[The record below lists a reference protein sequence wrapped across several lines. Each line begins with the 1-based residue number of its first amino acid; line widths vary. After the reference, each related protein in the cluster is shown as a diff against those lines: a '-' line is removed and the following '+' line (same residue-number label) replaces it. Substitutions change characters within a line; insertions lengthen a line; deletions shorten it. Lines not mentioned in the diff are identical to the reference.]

1 MAQLNFISK
10 LDDLVNPIAIKEMRQ
25 AVKGRFITW
34 SLIIFLLVQL
44 AIIGIVL
51 MMRIDFNEDFNIGR
65 DVFYAMLTVLLLT
78 CLFFVPAFVALRFS
92 AETSD
97 SNVDLFFITT
107 LQPIRII
114 WGKLSS
120 SLVLTL
126 LFFSASMPFM
136 TLTYLLRG
144 LDLPS
149 VFFLLII
156 DFLVVAAS
164 IQFGIFLAS
173 FPGKV
178 IARTVRF
185 LGGLFILIVVFPF
198 VLRMS
203 FGILSGG
210 VGSVTGF
217 WGFWW
222 LVSFIVIVTGLL
234 FVLSATIITPA
245 SANRAF
251 GVRLYLISL
260 WLVTAA
266 ISIFFYL
273 GAKDDNIFRIWAL
286 FMVILF
292 SVNLFVA
299 ICERQKWGPRVARKI
314 PKSRILRIPAFL
326 LFSGAAG
333 GIAFSV
339 IMTLATFMVLFI
351 FSERFRFFALMR
363 GVPGRFRFWAVAEL
377 ILFLPLYAFCY
388 SVTALFIKNVFF
400 RRSSRATLPAIIALF
415 LLVGCC
421 IVPVIVGFFVR
432 TRPWFE
438 ISPKWFIGNPLVVLW
453 EEDIWIECF
462 WLSSMWSVCVIIFI
476 LPWFISQIR
485 SFKAAVQ
492 RQIPETDK

>member
-1 MAQLNFISK
+1 MDKLSFMSR
-10 LDDLVNPIAIKEMRQ
+10 LDDLINPITIKEMRQ

-34 SLIIFLLVQL
+34 SLIIFLVVQL

-51 MMRIDFNEDFNIGR
+51 MMRVDFSEDFNIGR
-65 DVFYAMLTVLLLT
+65 NIFSAMLAVLLLT

-92 AETSD
+92 AERSD

-107 LQPIRII
+107 LRPIRII
-114 WGKLSS
+114 WGKLSAA
-120 SLVLTL
+120 LVLTL

-149 VFFLLII
+149 VFILLAL
-156 DFLVVAAS
+156 DFLVVAAG

-185 LGGLFILIVVFPF
+185 LGGLFILIVVFQLTL
-198 VLRMS
+198 VMS
-203 FGILSGG
+203 FGILSQGVGG
-210 VGSVTGF
+210 VIGT

-222 LVSFIVIVTGLL
+222 LVSFIVMITGLL

-245 SANRAF
+245 SANKAF
-251 GVRLYLISL
+251 VVRLYLLFL
-260 WLVTAA
+260 WFAA
-266 ISIFFYL
+266 GVLSILFYWRK
-273 GAKDDNIFRIWAL
+273 KDDNILHTWAL
-286 FMVILF
+286 FIVIIS

-339 IMTLATFMVLFI
+339 IMTLVTFVVLFC
-351 FSERFRFFALMR
+351 FSGNFRMFVLMR
-363 GVPGRFRFWAVAEL
+363 GSSSGVYLEELIKL
-377 ILFLPLYAFCY
+377 ILFLSLYAFCY

-400 RRSSRATLPAIIALF
+400 RRSSRAALAAIIALF
-415 LLVGCC
+415 LLAGGCV
-421 IVPVIVGFFVR
+421 IPVIIGFFVR
-432 TRPWFE
+432 TTPWFE
-438 ISPKWFIGNPLVVLW
+438 ISAKWFIGNPLIVLW
-453 EEDIWIECF
+453 DEDIWVDCL
-462 WLSSMWSVCVIIFI
+462 WLSSIWSICIFVVM
-476 LPWFISQIR
+476 LPWFISQVR
-485 SFKAAVQ
+485 SFKAAGQ
-492 RQIPETDK
+492 KQIQQENK

>member
-1 MAQLNFISK
+1 MDKLSFMSR
-10 LDDLVNPIAIKEMRQ
+10 LDDLMNPIAIKEMRQ

-51 MMRIDFNEDFNIGR
+51 MMRVDFNEDFNIGR
-65 DVFYAMLTVLLLT
+65 NVFSAMLAVLLIT
-78 CLFFVPAFVALRFS
+78 CLFFVPAFAALRFS
-92 AETSD
+92 AERSD

-107 LQPIRII
+107 LRPIRII
-114 WGKLSS
+114 WGKLSAA
-120 SLVLTL
+120 LVLTL

-149 VFFLLII
+149 VFILLAL
-156 DFLVVAAS
+156 DFLVVAAG

-185 LGGLFILIVVFPF
+185 LGGLFILIVVFQ
-198 VLRMS
+198 LTLMMS

-210 VGSVTGF
+210 VGSVTGS

-222 LVSFIVIVTGLL
+222 LVSFIVMVTGLL

-251 GVRLYLISL
+251 VVRLYLLFL
-260 WLVTAA
+260 WLATGTL
-266 ISIFFYL
+266 SILFYWRT
-273 GAKDDNIFRIWAL
+273 KNDDILHTWAL
-286 FMVILF
+286 FIVIIS

-299 ICERQKWGPRVARKI
+299 ICERQQWGPRVARKI

-339 IMTLATFMVLFI
+339 VMILATFVVLFC
-351 FSERFRFFALMR
+351 FSEGFRLSITAGAGSRRFYFW
-363 GVPGRFRFWAVAEL
+363 GPGRLV
-377 ILFLPLYAFCY
+377 LFLSLYAFCY

-400 RRSSRATLPAIIALF
+400 RSSSRPALAAIIALF
-415 LLVGCC
+415 LLAGGCV
-421 IVPVIVGFFVR
+421 IPVIIGFFVR
-432 TRPWFE
+432 TTPWFE
-438 ISPKWFIGNPLVVLW
+438 ISAKWFIGNPLVVLW
-453 EEDIWIECF
+453 EKDVWIDCF
-462 WLSSMWSVCVIIFI
+462 WLSGIWSICIFAVM
-476 LPWFISQIR
+476 LPWFISHVR
-485 SFKAAVQ
+485 SFKSAGQ
-492 RQIPETDK
+492 KQILGADK